1 MVNEDWLI
9 LESNNKAPPMYA
21 RPLLPPHL
29 AALDQAISESMN
41 HSIIMQLVVRTHP
54 FYDTSAFSDIDIPY

>member
-1 MVNEDWLI
+1 
-9 LESNNKAPPMYA
+9 MYA

-29 AALDQAISESMN
+29 AALDQAIYESMN

-54 FYDTSAFSDIDIPY
+54 FYDTSAFSDIDIPH